1 MAPPSPDLTLYL
13 VTDSSLLPPG
23 TTLPEH
29 VRASIKGGVTIVQLR
44 EKKLSTAA
52 FISLGKQVH
61 AVTKELGVPLLIN
74 DRVDVALAVGCEG
87 VHVGWDDMDCQTA
100 RKILG
105 PDAIIGLSVSNKEQL
120 AKALEAGPTYLGV
133 GPVYATPTKPD
144 HNTPLGLDGLQQLLQ
159 HIPADLPCCA
169 IGGINAQNAGT
180 VMNTSPVRSLEGLAI
195 VSAIMA
201 SPEPTGTCK
210 SLKSLIVLSI
220 VYEEPKKVDLT
231 SDLLQMLRKFR
242 ENGPPLVHH
251 ITNNVSKTLHANVTL
266 AIGASPIMSENE
278 SEFQDL
284 ARLGSSV
291 SLVLNMG
298 TFLGEEATKNL
309 FINAI
314 KAHKDC
320 GNFIVFDPVG
330 AGATESRRNFAKI
343 IKKAGTT
350 NGSMV
355 IKGNEGEIL
364 TLAGE
369 NVSMRGVDGAGA
381 KSGRERERELAAI
394 ISKLSRDSKGSIIV
408 MTGPTD
414 IISDGVSTF
423 LLRNGDPIQT
433 MVTGIGCVL
442 SSVIAAILWSSKG
455 SHEALLA
462 AVAAVSFFNL
472 SAELAANTEPKLAG
486 PASWA
491 VRFVDMLSKEPTED
505 FVRQFR
511 IEEIKV

>member
-1 MAPPSPDLTLYL
+1 
-13 VTDSSLLPPG
+13 V
-23 TTLPEH
+23 
-29 VRASIKGGVTIVQLR
+29 
-44 EKKLSTAA
+44 
-52 FISLGKQVH
+52 
-61 AVTKELGVPLLIN
+61 
-74 DRVDVALAVGCEG
+74 LA
-87 VHVGWDDMDCQTA
+87 DCQTA

-394 ISKLSRDSKGSIIV
+394 ISKLSRDSKGIV
-408 MTGPTD
+408 GGCAIETRILGMN
-414 IISDGVSTF
+414 ISH
-423 LLRNGDPIQT
+423 I
-433 MVTGIGCVL
+433 
-442 SSVIAAILWSSKG
+442 
-455 SHEALLA
+455 
-462 AVAAVSFFNL
+462 
-472 SAELAANTEPKLAG
+472 
-486 PASWA
+486 
-491 VRFVDMLSKEPTED
+491 
-505 FVRQFR
+505 
-511 IEEIKV
+511 

>member
-1 MAPPSPDLTLYL
+1 MAPPNPDLTLYL

-29 VRASIKGGVTIVQLR
+29 VRASINGGVTIVQLR

-61 AVTKELGVPLLIN
+61 AITKELGVPLLIN
-74 DRVDVALAVGCEG
+74 DRVDVSLAVGCEG

-159 HIPADLPCCA
+159 HIPANLPCCA

-180 VMNTSPVRSLEGLAI
+180 VMNASRSKTSPASSLNGLAI

-201 SPEPTGTCK
+201 SPEPAKTCK
-210 SLKSLIVLSI
+210 SLKSLIVPSI
-220 VYEEPKKVDLT
+220 LYKNPQKVNLT
-231 SDLLQMLRKFR
+231 SYLLQMLRNFR
-242 ENGPPLVHH
+242 ENGPPLIHH

-284 ARLGSSV
+284 ARLGNSV

-298 TFLGEEATKNL
+298 TFLGEEATKDL

-314 KAHKDC
+314 KAHNC
-320 GNFIVFDPVG
+320 GNYIVFDPVG
-330 AGATESRRNFAKI
+330 AGATESRRNFART
-343 IKKAGTT
+343 IKEAGATLG
-350 NGSMV
+350 NSMI

-381 KSGRERERELAAI
+381 NSGRERERELAAI
-394 ISKLSRDSKGSIIV
+394 VSKLAKDCRGSTIV

-414 IISDGVSTF
+414 IISDGVKTF

-433 MVTGIGCVL
+433 MVTGIGCLPPLLQSRSSTFPL
-442 SSVIAAILWSSKG
+442 SLQQILNRDLQ
-455 SHEALLA
+455 ALLRGR
-462 AVAAVSFFNL
+462 
-472 SAELAANTEPKLAG
+472 SARNVKIPEQDWNFHRRSG
-486 PASWA
+486 
-491 VRFVDMLSKEPTED
+491 
-505 FVRQFR
+505 
-511 IEEIKV
+511 